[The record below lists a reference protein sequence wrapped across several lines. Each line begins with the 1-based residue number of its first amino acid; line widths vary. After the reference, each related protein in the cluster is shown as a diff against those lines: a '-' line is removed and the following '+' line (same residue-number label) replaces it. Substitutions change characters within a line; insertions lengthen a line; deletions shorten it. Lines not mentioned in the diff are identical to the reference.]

1 MHLMP
6 LRHSSLCLPLTLAAL
21 LTTVP
26 DNSPAQV
33 PRDSGAVV
41 VRIGHDTIKVERYVL
56 RNGWLISESVRR
68 GTSVQ
73 IQRFEAR
80 LNSDGS
86 IASAHA
92 HVFPWPATATA
103 TPVSGSS
110 IYYRGDSTFLEL
122 GLPPATRRATYAGRG
137 QVFNIAVDPFVFA
150 LYAAIGAYAPRT
162 VGDSSRSQHLAS
174 TLGVRPLT
182 IRRESPELVTARSSI
197 MGMVRIFVDAN
208 GRMRGFDGTGSSLN
222 YHGERIAWADLDS
235 VARAFEEMNRR
246 RGGIAALS
254 PRDSVEAQIDGAVV
268 RVSYGRPSMR
278 GRTIFGGI
286 VPWDRVWRAG
296 ANLATH
302 LTTTRPLA
310 FGRTLLPPGMYSL
323 FVLPSAAGW
332 TLIVNGDTNQWG
344 TEYDPAKDV
353 ARILMQVESLA
364 SPVEQFTIRIDPTK
378 RGGVLRLQWER
389 TDASVHFAVRR

>member
-1 MHLMP
+1 MS
-6 LRHSSLCLPLTLAAL
+6 LRALSLRLSLTLAAL
-21 LTTVP
+21 LTTLP
-26 DNSPAQV
+26 HDSAAAQLPA
-33 PRDSGAVV
+33 DSGAFV

-103 TPVSGSS
+103 TPVTGSS

-122 GLPPATRRATYAGRG
+122 GLPPATRRATYPGRAH
-137 QVFNIAVDPFVFA
+137 VINIAVDPFVFA
-150 LYAAIGAYAPRT
+150 LYAGIGAYAPRAT
-162 VGDSSRSQHLAS
+162 GDSVRSQHFAS
-174 TLGVRPLT
+174 TLGARPLT

-197 MGMVRIFVDAN
+197 MGMVRIYVGDD
-208 GRMRGFDGTGSSLN
+208 GRVRGFDGTGSSLN
-222 YHGERIAWADLDS
+222 YNGERIAWADLDS

-246 RGGIAALS
+246 RGGIAVLS
-254 PRDSVEAQIDGAVV
+254 PRDSVETRIGDAVV

-310 FGRTLLPPGMYSL
+310 FGRTVLQPGMYSL

-332 TLIVNGDTNQWG
+332 TLIINGETNQWG
-344 TEYDPAKDV
+344 TEYDAARDV
-353 ARILMQVESLA
+353 ARVPLA
-364 SPVEQFTIRIDPTK
+364 VRALDSPVEQFTIRIEPTR

-389 TDASVHFAVRR
+389 TEATATFAARR